1 MGKVSLVEKE
11 WLGAETIFEDDDDDD
26 ATATTAALT
35 DVSEPLS
42 DNESDLE
49 DDEDFAAENLPR
61 DPPAKLL
68 YGGEGETPLCAL
80 TAGGDVAAPKGGKIR
95 PGRSTDDVPEVNPK
109 RQCLYAKTLPEVNSE
124 GQWPASANV
133 DVPEVNSDRQC
144 LCALNNCVHRA
155 TSVHPAKDT
164 RANAQGDATKQEPR
178 HWTRL
183 GGKPTSDDDIV
194 AARRRLAE
202 EIMGEA
208 ATQPMKI
215 RGLMAPRWRANAHPA
230 APMLREYARRGCP
243 VDVGPDWTLEQL
255 EAAVARGPHTS
266 ALKPDA
272 IEQIQVEARDK
283 AAQGFATIYKWDELR
298 KNLPR
303 LLKLSPLAMIPHKSR
318 KYRAILDLSFALQ
331 VAGYDLPSV
340 NEATKDTAPEEA
352 IEQIGTV
359 LPRLIEAFA
368 NAPPGEALRLMKL
381 DITDGFWRMVCAEG
395 EEWNFAY
402 VLPNHPGQPV
412 EIVVPS
418 ALQMGWALSPPFF
431 CAASET
437 ARDVAQ
443 TYVQEALGTLPPH
456 PLEDMTMPK
465 DAEFVLPDM
474 TKVSGRAG
482 AKFLQMLEVYV
493 DDFLQMV
500 QSNDEE
506 VLRHCSRALL
516 HAIHSVFPPPAITG
530 HNGAEPVSIKK
541 LLQGEGLWEVRKELL
556 GWVFDGATRCIE
568 LATKKQEA
576 ILKELKNVLRMKRG
590 VPFKR
595 IEKLVGKLRH
605 AAIGIPGGKG
615 LFGPINQ
622 MMQFRPRYVRWK
634 TWRAARQ
641 AFDDWRQLIRAAAK
655 EPTHTKELV
664 PDEADYVGALDASGE
679 GAGGVW
685 IPGKTE
691 LAPIVWRFEWPPE
704 VVTRL
709 VTEDNPEGDITN
721 SDLEMAAEVLGW
733 LVLEGCVPV
742 LRWKHVGVWSDNT
755 PTVAWTTRWASRRSA
770 AANRLL
776 RILAIRHRE
785 KRASP
790 LVARHLAGELNTLGD
805 IPSRSFGYK
814 AEWHFVEDDAFL
826 TFFNQKFPL
835 PLKNSWQGFRL
846 TSAVATKVT
855 NELLTEASSM
865 AEWRRLAKLGRRYGR
880 SGRSIAT
887 TSACL
892 PTSRASTSNASPES
906 PRRSEEGSARAREGG
921 LSALGTFAPA
931 SGTSTRRSPWT
942 QGASPSTN
950 KTESTT

>member
-1 MGKVSLVEKE
+1 
-11 WLGAETIFEDDDDDD
+11 
-26 ATATTAALT
+26 
-35 DVSEPLS
+35 
-42 DNESDLE
+42 
-49 DDEDFAAENLPR
+49 
-61 DPPAKLL
+61 
-68 YGGEGETPLCAL
+68 
-80 TAGGDVAAPKGGKIR
+80 
-95 PGRSTDDVPEVNPK
+95 
-109 RQCLYAKTLPEVNSE
+109 
-124 GQWPASANV
+124 
-133 DVPEVNSDRQC
+133 
-144 LCALNNCVHRA
+144 
-155 TSVHPAKDT
+155 
-164 RANAQGDATKQEPR
+164 
-178 HWTRL
+178 
-183 GGKPTSDDDIV
+183 
-194 AARRRLAE
+194 
-202 EIMGEA
+202 
-208 ATQPMKI
+208 
-215 RGLMAPRWRANAHPA
+215 
-230 APMLREYARRGCP
+230 
-243 VDVGPDWTLEQL
+243 
-255 EAAVARGPHTS
+255 
-266 ALKPDA
+266 
-272 IEQIQVEARDK
+272 
-283 AAQGFATIYKWDELR
+283 
-298 KNLPR
+298 
-303 LLKLSPLAMIPHKSR
+303 
-318 KYRAILDLSFALQ
+318 
-331 VAGYDLPSV
+331 
-340 NEATKDTAPEEA
+340 
-352 IEQIGTV
+352 
-359 LPRLIEAFA
+359 
-368 NAPPGEALRLMKL
+368 
-381 DITDGFWRMVCAEG
+381 
-395 EEWNFAY
+395 
-402 VLPNHPGQPV
+402 
-412 EIVVPS
+412 
-418 ALQMGWALSPPFF
+418 
-431 CAASET
+431 
-437 ARDVAQ
+437 
-443 TYVQEALGTLPPH
+443 
-456 PLEDMTMPK
+456 
-465 DAEFVLPDM
+465 
-474 TKVSGRAG
+474 
-482 AKFLQMLEVYV
+482 
-493 DDFLQMV
+493 
-500 QSNDEE
+500 
-506 VLRHCSRALL
+506 
-516 HAIHSVFPPPAITG
+516 
-530 HNGAEPVSIKK
+530 
-541 LLQGEGLWEVRKELL
+541 WEVRKELL